1 MKNPLDWLKDKAYGI
16 LAPLAIVG
24 IYLLMADHSIL
35 QRLEN
40 LTVDWR
46 FNHAHGASKSPE
58 SDQLFLFEIDQPS
71 FDRLGGWPWPRNVP
85 GGLLYL
91 LDQVNPA
98 AVGMDIIFADRRELR
113 RDDYLAATARAD
125 SRNEYLAESLN
136 KLGRVV
142 LSGYAQE
149 KVQQASRQ
157 GSIDLG
163 KTRPIGTVIGDIWQV
178 PGTNDVDNL
187 LVPLPLLRYES
198 HIGFTD
204 TAPSTDGDNTR
215 RRMPMVVRIEDQ
227 LYASFVTQLLL
238 RVRDMEE
245 DKVTVELG
253 SHMLIPGDQPL
264 RIPINDRGEFLINYS
279 SPVNVPSASFHKIA
293 EDLYA
298 NKNSGTPLPDDFPNL
313 ENKIIIS
320 AVTVQGLMDQAS
332 TPLSS
337 STPPVYTHFQTI
349 QNILDGDYLSEFP
362 KNATIIGFLLICW
375 LTLLPFSTERVLFIL
390 GIPLITLLAFS
401 LVVLYFFNFQ
411 NLIIPTFWTSAG
423 FLLVHLGALVLNW
436 IRQMYSKQQLR
447 SVFASYMAPTVMD
460 QLLEDPDNIKL
471 GGVRKPVTILFSDIR
486 SFTTLSE
493 SMDEETL
500 VTQLN
505 EYFEE
510 MVGAVNDHK
519 GTLHK
524 FIGDAV
530 MAVWG
535 DVISTSAETD
545 AINALKSALAMRER
559 LVKLNEQWTKDGRPE
574 FHIGIGLNH
583 GQVLVGN
590 IGAKQRQEFTVIG
603 DAVNLAARLE
613 GVTKQYRSDLIIGEN
628 VYELIKMEFLCRP
641 VGSLIVKGKTKP
653 VIAYE
658 VLHEHA
664 NPSSNWK
671 PEDVVFYHAAYEQFL
686 NRQFE
691 TAKSTLEQFKD
702 IYPDDYITD
711 LYIEA
716 CEEFIKN
723 PPGDDWNG
731 TVTLKSK

>member
-1 MKNPLDWLKDKAYGI
+1 MKNPIDWLKDKAYGI
-16 LAPLAIVG
+16 VAPLAIVG
-24 IYLLMADHSIL
+24 IYLTVADHPITD
-35 QRLEN
+35 RLEN

-46 FNHAHGASKSPE
+46 FNQAHGTGSEQE
-58 SDQLFLFEIDQPS
+58 SEELYLFEIDQPS

-91 LDQVNPA
+91 LDVVNPS
-98 AVGMDIIFADRRELR
+98 AVGMDVIFADRRELR
-113 RDDYLAATARAD
+113 RDNYLAATARAD

-142 LSGYAQE
+142 LAGYAQE
-149 KVQQASRQ
+149 DVQQGARQ
-157 GSIDLG
+157 GKIDLG
-163 KTRPIGTVIGDIWQV
+163 KTRALETVIGDVYQV
-178 PGTNDVDNL
+178 PGTDQIDNL

-204 TAPSTDGDNTR
+204 TAPTAGGDNTR
-215 RRMPMVVRIEDQ
+215 RRMPMVVRIEDK

-238 RVRDMEE
+238 RSRNLTVDS
-245 DKVTVELG
+245 VTVVLG
-253 SHMLIPGDQPL
+253 SHIIIPGDNPL
-264 RIPINDRGEFLINYS
+264 RIPINDRGELLINYS
-279 SPVNVPSASFHKIA
+279 TPVSVPSSSFFKIA

-298 NKNSGTPLPDDFPNL
+298 NKNEGTPFPDDFPKL
-313 ENKIIIS
+313 ENKIIVT
-320 AVTVQGLMDQAS
+320 AVTVQGLMDQAT
-332 TPLSS
+332 TPLGSG
-337 STPPVYTHFQTI
+337 TPPVYTHLQALD
-349 QNILDGDYLSEFP
+349 NILNEDYLSVLSR
-362 KNATIIGFLLICW
+362 NNTIFGFLLICW
-375 LTLLPFSTERVLFIL
+375 LTILPFSTERVSFIL
-390 GIPLITLLAFS
+390 GIPMITLLAFT

-411 NLIIPTFWTSAG
+411 NLIIPAFWTSVG
-423 FLLVHLGALVLNW
+423 FMLVHLGALVLNW

-447 SVFASYMAPTVMD
+447 SVFANYMDDAVMD
-460 QLLEDPDNIKL
+460 NLLENQDNIKL

-535 DVISTSAETD
+535 DVISESEADD
-545 AINALKSALAMRER
+545 ARNSLKAALSMRKR
-559 LVKLNEQWTKDGRPE
+559 LVTLNKQWSQDGRPE

-583 GQVLVGN
+583 GPVLVGN
-590 IGAKQRQEFTVIG
+590 IGAKQRKEFTVIG

-613 GVTKQYRSDLIIGEN
+613 GVTKQYRTDLIIGEN
-628 VYELIKMEFLCRP
+628 VYELVEDDFLCRP

-653 VIAYE
+653 VTAYE
-658 VLHEHA
+658 VLHAHDE
-664 NPSSNWK
+664 PSEKWD
-671 PEDVVFYHAAYEQFL
+671 PEVVAIYKQAYQEFL
-686 NRQFE
+686 NRDFKAAKDHFIKFKE
-691 TAKSTLEQFKD
+691 TYSE
-702 IYPDDYITD
+702 DYITD
-711 LYIEA
+711 IYLDASDAYILY
-716 CEEFIKN
+716 
-723 PPGDDWNG
+723 PPDESWNG
-731 TVTLKSK
+731 TVTLKTK